1 LTDAIKIERF
11 CQCGERL
18 SATAAD
24 EDEARRKLQEFL
36 GAHIGREDDGT
47 VHAPMRRRDYWRMIR
62 RLNEELKKSVEMKAR
77 QMLEQQAKMPN
88 VRRYKLR

>member
-1 LTDAIKIERF
+1 
-11 CQCGERL
+11 
-18 SATAAD
+18 
-24 EDEARRKLQEFL
+24 
-36 GAHIGREDDGT
+36 
-47 VHAPMRRRDYWRMIR
+47 MIR